1 MVVPGAPL
9 QALNREIKNHA
20 LIEWISKQA
29 KTTDFVTSVCVG
41 SFLLAKARLLDMK
54 RGTTP
59 RAAYDYFAQ
68 LFPRVPLIR
77 DKKVVADGKV
87 ITADGLTAGIQMAL
101 YVVKLLLN
109 KEAALRTTQALM
121 LHHSFDAETL

>member
-1 MVVPGAPL
+1 
-9 QALNREIKNHA
+9 
-20 LIEWISKQA
+20 
-29 KTTDFVTSVCVG
+29 
-41 SFLLAKARLLDMK
+41 MK